1 MICTCMLDLLQKC
14 ISEQLLVDKY
24 APWIFNSYLLVLHGL
39 EPKNNFNMPLNVTSV
54 EPLLCHKLE
63 QK

>member
-1 MICTCMLDLLQKC
+1 MCVLDLLQKC
-14 ISEQLLVDKY
+14 IFEQLLVDKY
-24 APWIFNSYLLVLHGL
+24 APWVLNSYLLVLHGP
-39 EPKNNFNMPLNVTSV
+39 EPKNNFNTPLSVTSG

>member
-1 MICTCMLDLLQKC
+1 MICTCVSDLLQKC

-24 APWIFNSYLLVLHGL
+24 APWIFNSCLLVLHGL
-39 EPKNNFNMPLNVTSV
+39 EPKIDFHTPLNVTSG

>member
-1 MICTCMLDLLQKC
+1 MICMCVSDLLQKC

-24 APWIFNSYLLVLHGL
+24 APWIFNSYMLVLHGL
-39 EPKNNFNMPLNVTSV
+39 EPKNNFNTPLNVTPG